1 MLRAGI
7 IVMSSMKQINQK
19 GIASIIITMIMSLV
33 LTLIALGFTQVSLNQ
48 QKQALDSALSTQA
61 FYSAES
67 GVNYGIHEIITD
79 QNQFSASFN
88 QSSCQK
94 PSNKINELNSTQDE
108 WTCLMVNLPRSLIYN
123 VQNNSAVLV
132 PIKTEH
138 NPTKLNY
145 INISWRNH
153 PFAGNNF
160 NGCQNNTNHFPPTS
174 DYNSNCPASVLQVS
188 VLPGNQLDNLD
199 NPDPELKNYYL
210 TPSSSSS
217 TYNWSNNGSDNLAH
231 CSSNNG
237 SSNTGSS
244 NTGYCNASIP
254 VSGSTIPGNSPNDYQ
269 YYLYIIPLYS
279 TTKLYVTAYSS
290 AETASSQMGYSLYNA
305 QVDIDS
311 TGKGYDVLKRIL
323 VTVNT
328 GIGVIS
334 GSSGNTSSSLNLNQ
348 VNTNNQFALQTG
360 GNICKELSYNPTN
373 YSVDDNC

>member
-1 MLRAGI
+1 
-7 IVMSSMKQINQK
+7 
-19 GIASIIITMIMSLV
+19 MSLV

-48 QKQALDSALSTQA
+48 QKEALDSALSTQA

-88 QSSCQK
+88 QSRCQK

-108 WTCLMVNLPRSLIYN
+108 WTCLMVNLPKSLIYN

-132 PIKTEH
+132 PIKTNH
-138 NPTKLNY
+138 YTNLNY

-153 PFAGNNF
+153 PFASNNNF
-160 NGCQNNTNHFPPTS
+160 NGCQNNTNQFPPTS
-174 DYNSNCPASVLQVS
+174 DYNSSCPASVLQVS

-217 TYNWSNNGSDNLAH
+217 TYNWSNNGSDNLAQ
-231 CSSNNG
+231 CSSN
-237 SSNTGSS
+237 TE
-244 NTGYCNASIP
+244 YCNASIP
-254 VSGSTIPGNSPNDYQ
+254 VSGSTIPKNSPNDYQ

-334 GSSGNTSSSLNLNQ
+334 GSSGNTSPSLNLNQ

-360 GNICKELSYNPTN
+360 GNICKELSYNPTTD
-373 YSVDDNC
+373 SVDDNC